1 MKKMSTRHSEETE
14 KIREMERERRNE
26 MERRFQEEKKSI
38 TRRNEENM
46 AEIKKRREEER
57 EEWRLKTIKQLEEE
71 KRNELEDMKKSL
83 LLERDEQ
90 IDLVI
95 RRLDEETGATNRAA
109 AANFQRRTEE
119 MERDHE
125 DNVRALRSS
134 ESTWMDKVTQ
144 MTKTHE
150 VLQGR
155 LDMAGRRADDEER
168 RRVELDAELSECR
181 REIHTKISSLR
192 KEHAEA
198 RMEDVR
204 RQESLERAVLQME
217 RKLEESSDEREMA
230 IADER
235 RRRSNELDQV
245 HGRVRQTILKKDEM
259 IHRLQDELET
269 SLMKTEHATMLLEKQ
284 RRELLEE

>member
-1 MKKMSTRHSEETE
+1 
-14 KIREMERERRNE
+14 